1 MLTLVVTSIQGLLKL
16 NSLKRCNT
24 ALSLSEC
31 GCDGAIGSCVF
42 FEYGR
47 KRETILPGERRLL
60 KGGGKLLT
68 YELLCRDCNG
78 SAGSPPSL

>member
-1 MLTLVVTSIQGLLKL
+1 MLTLMVTSIQGLLKL
-16 NSLKRCNT
+16 IPSSDVTLLCHSANVNVTGNRMVCILDEN
-24 ALSLSEC
+24 
-31 GCDGAIGSCVF
+31 GG
-42 FEYGR
+42 
-47 KRETILPGERRLL
+47 TILPGERRLL